1 MSHEHPIKAMCEVLA
16 VSRSGYYQW
25 SGARSRARASR
36 TEAIKAEI
44 ARVHE
49 TSRRTYGS
57 PRVTAA
63 LREQGEQVGRNRVA
77 RLMRECGLK
86 GRQSRRYRV
95 RTTDS
100 AHDDPIAPNLLAE
113 AAAPTKPDEVWVTDI
128 TYVETGE
135 GWLYVAGVLDLY
147 SRRLIGWAMGPSLAT
162 ALPLAA
168 LHMALGRRQPA
179 PGLLHHS
186 DRGCQYASGDYRA
199 ALAAHGCI
207 ASMSR
212 RGNCYD
218 NATMEAF
225 WSTLKHELIYRRRF
239 ATREEATTAI
249 FDYVETFYNR
259 IRLHSAL
266 GFKSPLAYESNLN

>member
-1 MSHEHPIKAMCEVLA
+1 MNHQHPIKTMCEVLA

-25 SGARSRARASR
+25 QSAQSSARVLQ
-36 TEAIKAEI
+36 TEAIKAKI
-44 ARVHE
+44 AQVHE
-49 TSRRTYGS
+49 ASRGTYGS
-57 PRVTAA
+57 PRMTVA
-63 LREQGEQVGRNRVA
+63 LHEQGEQVGRNRVA
-77 RLMRECGLK
+77 RLMKEAGLQ
-86 GRQSRRYRV
+86 GRQARRYRV

-100 AHDDPIAPNLLAE
+100 AHNYPIAPNLLAE
-113 AAAPTKPDEVWVTDI
+113 APTPTKPDEVWVTDI

-147 SRRLIGWAMGPSLAT
+147 SRRLIGWAMGSSLAT

-168 LHMALGRRQPA
+168 LHMALRRRQPGA
-179 PGLLHHS
+179 GLLHHS
-186 DRGCQYASGDYRA
+186 DRGCQYASAEYRS
-199 ALAAHGCI
+199 ALARHGCV

-225 WSTLKHELIYRRRF
+225 WSTLKNELIYRRRF
-239 ATREEATTAI
+239 ATRDEATTAI
-249 FDYVETFYNR
+249 FDYIESFYNR
-259 IRLHSAL
+259 TRLHSAL